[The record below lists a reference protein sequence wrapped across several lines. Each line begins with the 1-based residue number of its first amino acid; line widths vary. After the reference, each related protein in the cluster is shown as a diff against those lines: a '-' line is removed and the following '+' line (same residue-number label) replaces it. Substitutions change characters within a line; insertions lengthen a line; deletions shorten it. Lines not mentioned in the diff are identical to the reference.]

1 MDLKAKLDKK
11 SIIQIAILVVL
22 VAAGAGAYLTT
33 QEGGLDF
40 ITGMLGGEERPQP
53 AAAPAPKPSAAAKP
67 EAPAIP
73 AQPAKGQIAGAAF
86 APEAVMFEG
95 GVLAFVQSKDPQ
107 SAVLI
112 RVVAPKWET
121 PSGKKFKY
129 APAGANSPLVTVNR
143 LEQGELKPLTY
154 SDKYTLVL
162 EFGQEK
168 DRKLPGKILL
178 EVPGQAKTSVAGTF
192 DAEIKGFRFVDGKPD
207 LSADSTD
214 TLQYLALHELLK
226 DDPDKPIDIVAFR
239 DGRYS
244 AEAGEKTHSG
254 YIEVEYRVGDK
265 APEIKRYQFVKDSD
279 WKVRGTLAL
288 DQIDEAHPISA
299 PGPKDRPEQL
309 LSYLAAKRLEADVKK
324 KSPKKGIYG
333 VTFVTRHS
341 VKSKTGV
348 AETSYRTDPAGQ
360 PLKTAYLFKLK
371 PAGWALERELTA
383 KESVNVDTGKIAN
396 R

>member
-1 MDLKAKLDKK
+1 
-11 SIIQIAILVVL
+11 
-22 VAAGAGAYLTT
+22 
-33 QEGGLDF
+33 
-40 ITGMLGGEERPQP
+40 
-53 AAAPAPKPSAAAKP
+53 
-67 EAPAIP
+67 
-73 AQPAKGQIAGAAF
+73 
-86 APEAVMFEG
+86 
-95 GVLAFVQSKDPQ
+95 VLAFVQSKDPQ

-112 RVVAPKWET
+112 RIVAPKWET

-143 LEQGELKPLTY
+143 VEQGELKPQTH
-154 SDKYTLVL
+154 SDKYTLLL
-162 EFGQEK
+162 EFGQEQ

-178 EVPGQAKTSVAGTF
+178 EVPGQAKTTVAGTF
-192 DAEIKGFRFVDGKPD
+192 EAEIKGFRFVDGKPD

-214 TLQYLALHELLK
+214 TLQYLALRELLK
-226 DDPDKPIDIVAFR
+226 DDPDKQIDVVAFR

-244 AEAGEKTHSG
+244 ADAAEKNHTG

-265 APEIKRYQFVKDSD
+265 APDIKRYQFVKDSD
-279 WKVRGTLAL
+279 WKVRGALAL
-288 DQIDEAHPISA
+288 DQIDEAHPIAA

-333 VTFVTRHS
+333 VTFVTRHNT
-341 VKSKTGV
+341 KSKTGV

-371 PAGWALERELTA
+371 PNGWALERELTA